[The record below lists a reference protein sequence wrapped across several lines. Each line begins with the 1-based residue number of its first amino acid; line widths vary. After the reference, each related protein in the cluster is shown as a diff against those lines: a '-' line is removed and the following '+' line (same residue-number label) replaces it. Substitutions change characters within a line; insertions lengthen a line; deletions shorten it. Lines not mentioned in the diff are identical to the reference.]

1 LGGEVRKVVYP
12 VPIWKQM
19 RACLVQAQSDVDY
32 ASLSGARV
40 ISCCELVMYLAGAVG
55 WCSLYSC
62 RVFRLQTEKHLSELV
77 VSKAVAAK
85 IDRPAG
91 LVQFGARQV
100 R

>member
-1 LGGEVRKVVYP
+1 VNMTGRGGSGQRRHAQHLCP
-12 VPIWKQM
+12 A
-19 RACLVQAQSDVDY
+19 RARSPCLC
-32 ASLSGARV
+32 
-40 ISCCELVMYLAGAVG
+40 SCPLP
-55 WCSLYSC
+55 
-62 RVFRLQTEKHLSELV
+62 RLQTEKHLSELV